1 MSRDKILLLL
11 NFLASFV
18 VGALVIAA
26 VQRFSGEGQV
36 DWTYALLLGAAL
48 GLGNSWRL
56 YRRWRRSDSQASVSK
71 R

>member
-36 DWTYALLLGAAL
+36 DWTYALLLGVAL